1 MSASGKFGE
10 PSPLPSP
17 KGRGSQAG
25 SLRDW
30 LMSERPTSRRQASW
44 GRAYGAAR
52 TFARN
57 RLAMLGLFIVL
68 ALIFVALFADL
79 LAPYSAYIG
88 DLRTTRLLPPSSA
101 HWFGTDDQGRDILSR
116 VIHGSRITLFVVGL
130 VAVLAAPIGLIV
142 GTVAGYA
149 GGWVDAALMRITD
162 IFLAFP
168 RLILALAF
176 VAALG
181 PGIGNAVIAIAITS
195 WPPYARLARAE
206 TLTIRQTDYIAA
218 VQLLGAS
225 PWRIVLRHI
234 MPLCLSSV
242 IVRVTLDMAGIIL
255 TAAGLGFLGLGAQ
268 PPMPEWGALI
278 ANGRLYVLDQWWV
291 AAAPGAAI
299 FIVSLAF
306 NLLGDGL
313 RDALDP
319 KGAK

>member
-1 MSASGKFGE
+1 MNTAS
-10 PSPLPSP
+10 SPAPEGLH
-17 KGRGSQAG
+17 
-25 SLRDW
+25 DW
-30 LMSERPTSRRQASW
+30 LMSERPASRRQASL
-44 GRAYGAAR
+44 GRAYGAWR
-52 TFARN
+52 SFARN
-57 RLAMLGLFIVL
+57 RLALLGLIIVL
-68 ALIFVALFADL
+68 ALVLTAVFADL
-79 LAPYSAYIG
+79 LAPYSAYVG
-88 DLRTTRLLPPSSA
+88 DLRTTRLLAPSWA

-116 VIHGSRITLFVVGL
+116 VLVGSRITLTVVLL
-130 VAVLAAPIGLIV
+130 VAVLAAPIGLLV

-149 GGWVDAALMRITD
+149 GGWVDAVLMRVTD

-168 RLILALAF
+168 RLILALAL

-181 PGIGNAVIAIAITS
+181 PGIENAALAIALTS
-195 WPPYARLARAE
+195 WPPYARIARAE
-206 TLTIRQTDYIAA
+206 TLTLKHSDFIAA

-299 FIVSLAF
+299 FVVSLAF

-319 KGAK
+319 KNHS

>member
-1 MSASGKFGE
+1 MIFKNKNDALVAALGQALE
-10 PSPLPSP
+10 PEIH
-17 KGRGSQAG
+17 GR
-25 SLRDW
+25 SLW
-30 LMSERPTSRRQASW
+30 
-44 GRAYGAAR
+44 YAAR
-52 TFARN
+52 LRFMRN
-57 RLAMLGLFIVL
+57 RAAVLSLVLLCLITLACVVG
-68 ALIFVALFADL
+68 
-79 LAPYSAYIG
+79 PY
-88 DLRTTRLLPPSSA
+88 LLPYAFDTADWDAMSQPPGLKNM

-116 VIHGSRITLFVVGL
+116 IIAGSRITLFVVVL
-130 VAVLAAPIGLIV
+130 VAVLAAPIGLLV

-149 GGWVDAALMRITD
+149 GGWVDALLMRITD

-168 RLILALAF
+168 KLILALAF
-176 VAALG
+176 VAVLG
-181 PGIGNAVIAIAITS
+181 PGIENAVLAIAITS
-195 WPPYARLARAE
+195 WPAYARLARAE

-234 MPLCLSSV
+234 MPLCVSSV

-268 PPMPEWGALI
+268 PPMPEWGAMI
-278 ANGRLYVLDQWWV
+278 ASGRAYVLDQWWV

-299 FIVSLAF
+299 FLVSLAF

-319 KGAK
+319 KGVK